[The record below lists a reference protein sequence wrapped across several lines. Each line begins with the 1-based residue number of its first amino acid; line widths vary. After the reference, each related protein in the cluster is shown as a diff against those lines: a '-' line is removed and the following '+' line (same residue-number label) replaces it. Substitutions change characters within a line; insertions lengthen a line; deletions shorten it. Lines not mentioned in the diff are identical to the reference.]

1 MNNSF
6 FIRIIKAWLLVGTL
20 DILAATIQVAI
31 KSERNVLTVFQSI
44 LKYIASAVFG
54 TEARKG
60 GTEMIVAGLVFHYII
75 ALLFTVFFFIIFSK
89 LGLMVVN
96 RIITGILY
104 GIFIWAI
111 MNRIVV
117 PLSEIGKQPFVLKNA
132 LIAASILI
140 VCIGIPLALLAPRP
154 GQKETGPAF
163 TE

>member
-1 MNNSF
+1 MNKSLF
-6 FIRIIKAWLLVGTL
+6 PRIIKAWLLVGTL
-20 DILAATIQVAI
+20 DIIAACTQFYI
-31 KSERNVLTVFQSI
+31 KTGKGPEPV

-54 TEARKG
+54 QDARRG
-60 GTEMIVAGLVFHYII
+60 GTEMIVAGLAFHYII
-75 ALLFTVFFFIIFSK
+75 ALLFTVFFFIIFSR

-104 GIFIWAI
+104 GIFIWAV

-117 PLSEIGKQPFVLKNA
+117 PMSEIGKQPFVLKNG
-132 LIAASILI
+132 LIAAAILI